1 MSEEC
6 KCGFDHWPLPCKD
19 KPTERAIGPSELGFR
34 IARRLSKEFIGG
46 HELPTSML
54 HLIANVVDSEIA
66 NTRHGEIASITAEL
80 RHLYQNMITPGAVK
94 DTAAIA
100 KGLLGPQIERLEK
113 L

>member
-1 MSEEC
+1 MNDEC

-19 KPTERAIGPSELGFR
+19 TKPIGPSELGFR
-34 IARRLSKEFIGG
+34 IAKRLSQQFGG
-46 HELPTSML
+46 GQELPASML
-54 HLIANVVDSEIA
+54 HLIANMVDSEIA

-80 RHLYQNMITPGAVK
+80 RHLYQNMVTEGAVK